1 MIAIVEIYGKQYKVS
16 KGDTV
21 VVDSKID
28 LETGKIVKFDNI
40 KAVLD
45 KNTNIFNPKELSS
58 YKVSAKVVDHTR
70 ADKVLVI
77 KKKRRKGYQRKNGH
91 RQDLTMIQIQSISG
105 TKKKV
110 ASATKKKVASVKRRS
125 KEVDIWLIKKDKEVQ
140 EMEEILYQKDS
151 VLKLLMAKQF
161 YLEVSL
167 LNKEAQ
173 NIILDVM

>member
-21 VVDSKID
+21 MVDSKID

-91 RQDLTMIQIQSISG
+91 RQDLTMIQIQSITG
-105 TKKKV
+105 TKKKA
-110 ASATKKKVASVKRRS
+110 ASTTKKK
-125 KEVDIWLIKKDKEVQ
+125 
-140 EMEEILYQKDS
+140 
-151 VLKLLMAKQF
+151 
-161 YLEVSL
+161 
-167 LNKEAQ
+167 
-173 NIILDVM
+173 

>member
-21 VVDSKID
+21 IVDSKID
-28 LETGKIVKFDNI
+28 LETGKTIKFDNI

-45 KNTNIFNPKELSS
+45 KDTNIFNPKELSS

-91 RQDLTMIQIQSISG
+91 TQDLTMIQIQSITG
-105 TKKKV
+105 TKKK
-110 ASATKKKVASVKRRS
+110 STNATKKKATSTT
-125 KEVDIWLIKKDKEVQ
+125 KKK
-140 EMEEILYQKDS
+140 
-151 VLKLLMAKQF
+151 
-161 YLEVSL
+161 
-167 LNKEAQ
+167 
-173 NIILDVM
+173 

>member
-21 VVDSKID
+21 IVDSKID
-28 LETGKIVKFDNI
+28 LEIGKTIKFDNI

-45 KNTNIFNPKELSS
+45 KDTNIFNPKELSS

-91 RQDLTMIQIQSISG
+91 RQDLTMIQIQSITG
-105 TKKKV
+105 TKKK
-110 ASATKKKVASVKRRS
+110 STSTTKKKATSTT
-125 KEVDIWLIKKDKEVQ
+125 KKK
-140 EMEEILYQKDS
+140 
-151 VLKLLMAKQF
+151 
-161 YLEVSL
+161 
-167 LNKEAQ
+167 
-173 NIILDVM
+173 

>member
-21 VVDSKID
+21 IIDSKID
-28 LETGKIVKFDNI
+28 LETGKTVKFDNI

-45 KNTNIFNPKELSS
+45 KDTNIFNPKELSS

-91 RQDLTMIQIQSISG
+91 RQDLTMIQIQSITG
-105 TKKKV
+105 TKKK
-110 ASATKKKVASVKRRS
+110 STNATKKKATSTT
-125 KEVDIWLIKKDKEVQ
+125 KKK
-140 EMEEILYQKDS
+140 
-151 VLKLLMAKQF
+151 
-161 YLEVSL
+161 
-167 LNKEAQ
+167 
-173 NIILDVM
+173 